1 MPPRR
6 APAAHSER
14 IGGSHGIRTALAGKL
29 PDLLSL
35 VKAAGSADD
44 AVRLLDSHDE
54 NGCTPLHLAVIG
66 GHEHVLEYL
75 IDAGVDVSSARRL
88 RRTGCHARVAIGT
101 MSRDAVHSSECRAGL
116 CYRAGF
122 LKI

>member
-1 MPPRR
+1 
-6 APAAHSER
+6 
-14 IGGSHGIRTALAGKL
+14 
-29 PDLLSL
+29 
-35 VKAAGSADD
+35 
-44 AVRLLDSHDE
+44 VRLLDSHDE

-88 RRTGCHARVAIGT
+88 RRTGCHARFASGI
-101 MSRDAVHSSECRAGL
+101 MPRDAVHSSECRAGV
-116 CYRAGF
+116 CKRVWDVGF